1 MRSFLFRVLFLEW
14 RRDGQTRTKRT
25 TVLGEGGEAAAVSL
39 HSAAAPN
46 IVPSEGAYTGNGGEW
61 ELLPFSFFSVPPHML
76 SSVRTPKLLLLL
88 FVGSS
93 HLSA

>member
-1 MRSFLFRVLFLEW
+1 MRSFLLRVLFLEW

-39 HSAAAPN
+39 YSAAATN
-46 IVPSEGAYTGNGGEW
+46 IVPSEGAYTGNGGECM

-76 SSVRTPKLLLLL
+76 SR
-88 FVGSS
+88 
-93 HLSA
+93 